1 MENLPL
7 TLNTR
12 FWRSLSA
19 GPVGKYTGKIK
30 ISESPELSGE
40 IEVSTKW
47 IITDE
52 QIDELYAIY
61 PDLWI
66 ICGITGMNEMP
77 GVSPETRFDN
87 YLRICKKFKKTI
99 LNVGP

>member
-7 TLNTR
+7 TLNTH
-12 FWRSLSA
+12 FGDPFQPDQW
-19 GPVGKYTGKIK
+19 GKYTGKIK

-77 GVSPETRFDN
+77 GDLRRQGLTIISGSVRSSKKRF
-87 YLRICKKFKKTI
+87 
-99 LNVGP
+99 